1 MAFCSNECGQHQAGI
16 PTLAP
21 HSTLH
26 GVITPEHLQVLQA
39 WSETSPT
46 CGPKCVDGGSPGLV
60 VWPGHM
66 LWGPL
71 HSPNQ
76 IEPQAYK
83 AVGSESGSTLVAGSE
98 QRKPNL

>member
-1 MAFCSNECGQHQAGI
+1 MAFCSKESGQQHAGI

-21 HSTLH
+21 HSTLL
-26 GVITPEHLQVLQA
+26 GIITPEHLQVLQA

-46 CGPKCVDGGSPGLV
+46 CGPKRVDGGSPGLV

-71 HSPNQ
+71 HQPEQ
-76 IEPQAYK
+76 TEPLAYK
-83 AVGSESGSTLVAGSE
+83 AVGDGSGSTLVAGSE
-98 QRKPNL
+98 QEKPDL